1 MLKNKKINKK
11 VIKMAVY
18 AMALK
23 ESKDSN
29 GIVFK
34 TNSNSLEEAT
44 EYFRKLKQ
52 MSKEDFSELF
62 IVSEVKIKR

>member
-1 MLKNKKINKK
+1 
-11 VIKMAVY
+11 MAVY

-34 TNSNSLEEAT
+34 TNSISLEEAT
-44 EYFRKLKQ
+44 KYFQKLKQ
-52 MSKEDFSELF
+52 MSKEDFSKLF
-62 IVSEVKIKR
+62 VVTEIKN

>member
-1 MLKNKKINKK
+1 
-11 VIKMAVY
+11 MANY
-18 AMALK
+18 TMALK
-23 ESKDSN
+23 KSKDSN

-52 MSKEDFSELF
+52 MSKKDFSELF
-62 IVSEVKIKR
+62 IVSEVKIKK

>member
-1 MLKNKKINKK
+1 
-11 VIKMAVY
+11 MAVY

-34 TNSNSLEEAT
+34 TNASSLNEAK

-52 MSKEDFSELF
+52 MSKESFDKLF
-62 IVSEVKIKR
+62 IVTEAKKIKI

>member
-1 MLKNKKINKK
+1 
-11 VIKMAVY
+11 MAVY

-23 ESKDSN
+23 ESKNSN

-34 TNSNSLEEAT
+34 TNAPSLEEAR
-44 EYFRKLKQ
+44 EFFRKLKQ

-62 IVSEVKIKR
+62 IVTKVKN

>member
-1 MLKNKKINKK
+1 MTTY
-11 VIKMAVY
+11 V
-18 AMALK
+18 MALK

-34 TNSNSLEEAT
+34 TNAPSLSEAK

-52 MSKEDFSELF
+52 MSKEDFNKLF
-62 IVSEVKIKR
+62 IVTEAKN